1 MKLCG
6 PEKIT
11 PLSVSVSTSEMTE
24 EEMMA
29 LALHLSA
36 QEANVGAQQED
47 AALKKAIKESVSRVK
62 EKLPGGL

>member
-11 PLSVSVSTSEMTE
+11 PLSASVSTSEMTE

-62 EKLPGGL
+62 EKLLGGL